1 VSPIRTKIDAKG
13 WLEKRLAQEG
23 PGLWTDEDRKVLADQ
38 LAEDY
43 RPQPGGP
50 RWRVK
55 PWTQRPDGT
64 SVYVVTR
71 GGVVGIRSV
80 DDRDRASDKA
90 EAIVRALNAL
100 DAEMGTPREAEG

>member
-1 VSPIRTKIDAKG
+1 MSPIRTKIDAEE

-23 PGLWTDEDRKVLADQ
+23 PGLWTDEDRKILADRVAQ
-38 LAEDY
+38 DY
-43 RPQPGGP
+43 RPGGP
-50 RWRVK
+50 KWRVK
-55 PWTQRPDGT
+55 PWTQMPEGI

-71 GGVVGIRSV
+71 GGAFGILTV

-100 DAEMGTPREAEG
+100 DAEMGPRQDAEG